1 MKRVSYVNLCTVCT
15 SRVQNTQSS
24 VGVYLNESSVFTI
37 SHKLSGFII
46 VTEYTEIGRSLNVPV
61 IIIASNQMEY
71 LIRFV
76 QIHESFRKPEVDAL
90 AALANV
96 SVEVLFYSECV
107 GFSLLAWFDFFV
119 FSPFY
124 LEQ

>member
-1 MKRVSYVNLCTVCT
+1 ML
-15 SRVQNTQSS
+15 
-24 VGVYLNESSVFTI
+24 VYLNESSVFNI
-37 SHKLSGFII
+37 SHKLCGFII

-107 GFSLLAWFDFFV
+107 GFSLLAWLDFFV